1 MHVKYNPEAAED
13 FRSAMQQANACMRTL
28 LSSYHAASA
37 AQSPSG
43 ASPSTSPSTSAMPNM
58 AAANS
63 ADLEKARV
71 EAMTRLVTVL
81 QRNLRVRYEL
91 DVEEV
96 VKA

>member
-1 MHVKYNPEAAED
+1 M
-13 FRSAMQQANACMRTL
+13 S
-28 LSSYHAASA
+28 
-37 AQSPSG
+37 
-43 ASPSTSPSTSAMPNM
+43 NM
-58 AAANS
+58 ATANN
-63 ADLEKARV
+63 ADLERARV

>member
-1 MHVKYNPEAAED
+1 
-13 FRSAMQQANACMRTL
+13 
-28 LSSYHAASA
+28 
-37 AQSPSG
+37 
-43 ASPSTSPSTSAMPNM
+43 MPNM